1 MKKYSNERYLLL
13 LQNGSFKIAHCIM
26 LKGRYGQNVT
36 KPLSISDHDQLV
48 LNMAEQ
54 FNITLK
60 TAAELPWSNSMVE
73 RHNDILAKT
82 IVKLILDS
90 KTYSVDVDI
99 AWAVN
104 AKNSLHNCYGY
115 SPNEWAFGHNPSLTL
130 FLVNDL
136 PAINECANDLLKK
149 HVNAMSESHKAFL
162 VMLSNSFKDLTC

>member
-1 MKKYSNERYLLL
+1 MSQSPYLFLT
-13 LQNGSFKIAHCIM
+13 M
-26 LKGRYGQNVT
+26 
-36 KPLSISDHDQLV
+36 ISLF

-54 FNITLK
+54 FKITLK

-73 RHNDILAKT
+73 RHNGILAKT

-90 KTYSVDVDI
+90 NTYSIDVDI

-115 SPNEWAFGHNPSLTL
+115 SPNQWAFGHNPSLTL
-130 FLVNDL
+130 LLVNDL

-149 HVNAMSESHKAFL
+149 HLNAVRITQS
-162 VMLSNSFKDLTC
+162 LSSYVEQFVQRFDLLTV

>member
-1 MKKYSNERYLLL
+1 
-13 LQNGSFKIAHCIM
+13 M

-90 KTYSVDVDI
+90 NTYSVDVDI

-104 AKNSLHNCYGY
+104 AK
-115 SPNEWAFGHNPSLTL
+115 PSQ
-130 FLVNDL
+130 
-136 PAINECANDLLKK
+136 LLW
-149 HVNAMSESHKAFL
+149 L
-162 VMLSNSFKDLTC
+162 